1 LRRFQQWI
9 VYALESAVI
18 ALIFGFLRIL
28 PVDWASGIGGFLGRN
43 LGPRFPVSKVGE
55 QNLRAAFPD
64 KSEAEIQRLVRSSWD
79 NLLRVFT
86 EYSQLDRLWDRK
98 PTIVDSG
105 TDARMDRPVEVHS
118 RIDFADGERFYEM
131 LKSGKPRILFTGH
144 CGNWEV
150 LPVVAARYGMPVAVI
165 FRPPNSPY
173 ARQLVEKVRSRSM
186 GRLVPTNTMGTAAIA
201 AASLGRGESLGL
213 LIDQYFGKGI
223 DLPFFGRMAR
233 TAPTLAKIAQHFDC
247 PITGAVVE
255 RLDGAH
261 FRLHLLPDV
270 ETPRTPQGKVDVPA
284 LMAVVTSRLEDWVRA
299 HPDQYLWFHRRW
311 R

>member
-1 LRRFQQWI
+1 MRRFQQWI
-9 VYALESAVI
+9 VYALESAAI
-18 ALIFGFLRIL
+18 GLIFGFLRAL
-28 PVDWASGIGGFLGRN
+28 PVDWASGVGGFLGRKF
-43 LGPRFPVSKVGE
+43 GPRFPVNKVGE
-55 QNLRAAFPD
+55 RNLRVAFPD
-64 KSEAEIQRLVRSSWD
+64 KSEAEIQTLVRASWD

-86 EYSQLDRLWDRK
+86 EYSQLDRLWDKK
-98 PTIVDSG
+98 PAIVDSQ
-105 TDARMDRPVEVHS
+105 TDDRMHTAVEVHS
-118 RIDFADGERFYEM
+118 RIEFADGERFYQM
-131 LKSGKPRILFTGH
+131 LHSGQPRILYTGH

-150 LPVVAARYGMPVAVI
+150 LPAVAARYGMPVAVI

-173 ARQLVEKVRSRSM
+173 ARQLVEKVRRRSM

-223 DLPFFGRMAR
+223 DLPFFGRPAR
-233 TAPTLAKIAQHFDC
+233 TATTLAKLAQHFDC

-255 RLDGAH
+255 RLEGAR